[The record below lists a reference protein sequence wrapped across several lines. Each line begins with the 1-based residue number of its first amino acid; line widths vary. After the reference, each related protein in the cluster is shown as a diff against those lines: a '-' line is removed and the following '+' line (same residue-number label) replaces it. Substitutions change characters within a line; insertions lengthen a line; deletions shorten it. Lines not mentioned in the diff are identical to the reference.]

1 MKQKGTAKR
10 VGSFQSFDGTK
21 IYYET
26 HGQGEPIIM
35 IYGLACLINHWHFQI
50 EHFSQNYQVIAFDIR
65 GHHKSAIPTNPSNLT
80 LDAISKDVS
89 ALLRELG
96 IRKAHFFGHSLGVQA
111 LLKAYEQFPEHFLSM
126 VLVNGFARNPIQGM
140 FGTNIMENL
149 FYFFKSRFESHP
161 ELMSTIWLNMIDNP
175 VAIFGAGAVGGF
187 NMRLAPVRDMEIYA
201 RGVSRVPM
209 SVFISF
215 FEDMMAFRGDQVAPT
230 VSIPSLII
238 GGDRDGVTPP
248 RFQKDLHEQI
258 PQSEY
263 LQVPYGSHCTQLD
276 FPDYVNLKIENF
288 LQRPHPPASAQTLQ
302 SE

>member
-1 MKQKGTAKR
+1 MKHKGVAKK

-26 HGQGEPIIM
+26 HGQGEPIVL

-50 EHFSQNYQVIAFDIR
+50 EHFAQKYQVIAFDIR
-65 GHHKSAIPTNPSNLT
+65 GHHKSSVPENMSNLT
-80 LDAISKDVS
+80 LDAIAKDVS

-126 VLVNGFARNPIQGM
+126 ILVNGFARNPIQGM

-149 FYFFKSRFESHP
+149 FYFFKSQYQSHP
-161 ELMSTIWLNMIDNP
+161 ELMAAVWQNLIDNP
-175 VAIFGAGAVGGF
+175 LAIFGAGAVGGF
-187 NMRLAPVRDMEIYA
+187 NMRLAPIRDMEIYA

-209 SVFISF
+209 SVFIAL
-215 FEDMMAFRGDQVAPT
+215 FEDMMAFRGDLVAPT
-230 VSIPSLII
+230 VTTPCLII
-238 GGDRDGVTPP
+238 GGEKDGVTPP
-248 RFQKDLHEQI
+248 HFQKELHEQI
-258 PQSEY
+258 VQSEY

-276 FPDYVNLKIENF
+276 FPEYVNLKIQTF
-288 LQRPHPPASAQTLQ
+288 LQDPHPPTSAQTLQ
-302 SE
+302 RE